1 MGGSLTAFAS
11 MQANTSH
18 IQTTHVG
25 SLVKPPELV
34 AYMRKRLERE
44 AIDDHAYA
52 QYLTKAINEVVARQ
66 AKTGLDV
73 VNDGEYPKSSW
84 YRYVTERLSGLEF
97 RAAPSERPK
106 PTPSAGLDFERFRD
120 FYAVYQASQ
129 QANAGAGYWVV
140 TGPISYCGHAQV
152 QRDISNLKAALR
164 GHPGVQGFLPV
175 VAPASVLQ
183 GLRDEYYGT
192 EEKLSSAL
200 GEALREEY
208 RAITDAGLIVQLDD
222 AWLAAKYDVMVPPA
236 SFADYYSWA
245 EQKIAALNRALEGIP
260 EQQSRYHVCWGSW
273 NGPHTNDV
281 AAEDIVDLILSVKV
295 GGYSLEMANPRHE
308 HEWRVWEKAKL
319 PPERVLIPGV
329 IAHTTNVVEHPKLV
343 AERLLRLAKLVG
355 RERVIGSTD
364 CGFAQGVFYQRVH
377 PSIMWA
383 KLEALAE
390 GARLASAELWGRAAA
405 A

>member
-1 MGGSLTAFAS
+1 
-11 MQANTSH
+11 MQANTDR

-25 SLVKPPELV
+25 SLVRPPELV

-44 AIDDHAYA
+44 AVDDTAYE
-52 QYLTKAINEVVARQ
+52 QYLTRAIAEVVGRQ
-66 AKTGLDV
+66 IEAGLNV
-73 VNDGEYPKSSW
+73 VNDGEYSKSSW

-97 RAAPSERPK
+97 RAVPSERPK
-106 PTPSAGLDFERFRD
+106 PTPSAGRDFERFRD
-120 FYAVYQASQ
+120 FYVEYQGSQ
-129 QANAGAGYWVV
+129 QANSGAGYWAV
-140 TGPISYCGHAQV
+140 TGPISYRGHAQV
-152 QRDISNLKAALR
+152 ERDIGNLKTALR
-164 GHPGVQGFLPV
+164 GNAGADGFLPV

-192 EEKLSSAL
+192 EEKLSLAL
-200 GEALREEY
+200 GEALRIEY
-208 RAITDAGLIVQLDD
+208 KAITDAGLIVQLDD
-222 AWLAAKYDVMVPPA
+222 AWLAAKYDVMVPPGR
-236 SFADYYSWA
+236 FADYYVWA
-245 EQKIAALNRALEGIP
+245 EQKVAALNRALDGIP
-260 EQQSRYHVCWGSW
+260 QEQSRYHVCWGSW

-281 AAEDIVDLILSVKV
+281 SAEDIIDLILSVKV

-308 HEWRVWEKAKL
+308 HEWRIWEKTKL
-319 PPERVLIPGV
+319 PPGRVLIPGV

-343 AERLLRLAKLVG
+343 AERLVRLARLVG

-390 GARLASAELWGRAAA
+390 GARMATEELWGRAATA
-405 A
+405 